1 MMTTT
6 TMKVRAVVEAASAVP
21 AVVDLGVEA
30 ALAGVVPGAA
40 VGLEAAVLVAVP
52 AEEALGVVADPAA
65 ADRGAVE
72 KAEAA
77 VVLGAVAVARKAGVV
92 GVAALA
98 AAVSAA
104 SIPPTCSPGR
114 TAMATAR

>member
-1 MMTTT
+1 MMTT

-21 AVVDLGVEA
+21 AVVDLGVGA

-40 VGLEAAVLVAVP
+40 VGLEVAVLVAVP

-72 KAEAA
+72 KAAEAA
-77 VVLGAVAVARKAGVV
+77 EAPGAVAAVKKAGVV

-104 SIPPTCSPGR
+104 SIPPICSPGK